1 MLNLLSL
8 LIVLGCGIVLFFF
21 LVIVSLVLFGSSVDP
36 DDNGIL
42 RTSKQKEKYRQYKL
56 NKFQK
61 DK

>member
-1 MLNLLSL
+1 MLNILLL

-42 RTSKQKEKYRQYKL
+42 RTVKQKEKYRQYKL